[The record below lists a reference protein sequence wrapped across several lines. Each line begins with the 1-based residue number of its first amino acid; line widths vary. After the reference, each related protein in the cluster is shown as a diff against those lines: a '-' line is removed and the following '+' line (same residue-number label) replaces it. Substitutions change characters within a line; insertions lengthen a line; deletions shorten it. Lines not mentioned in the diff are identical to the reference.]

1 MRELI
6 AVERSP
12 LDGSDVSTV
21 LLIHGDILIKTTAA
35 AVNKSLE
42 LNLIQRVPQSHE
54 CDKTRLDP
62 KRTHRPPTD
71 TTETNV
77 TRHRGTVN
85 GTGQ

>member
-12 LDGSDVSTV
+12 LDGSDVSAV

-42 LNLIQRVPQSHE
+42 LNLIQRVPQLHE

-62 KRTHRPPTD
+62 KRTQPRPID
-71 TTETNV
+71 V
-77 TRHRGTVN
+77 SLR
-85 GTGQ
+85 